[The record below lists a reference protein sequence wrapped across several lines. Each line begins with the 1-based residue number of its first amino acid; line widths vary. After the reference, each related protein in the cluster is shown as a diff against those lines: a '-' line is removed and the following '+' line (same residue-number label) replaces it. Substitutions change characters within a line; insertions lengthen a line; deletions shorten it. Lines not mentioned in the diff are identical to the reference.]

1 MALPVCVPLTF
12 VLTQKKTMPK
22 SELDRPNN
30 SSNVFQLSVFH
41 HCATQKA
48 LRIFVYY
55 YLTLPLPHSKV
66 TGLLDRSNYLRA
78 GGRPSEP
85 TPLHTQKM
93 TKQGKDKLDGLCA
106 RVVGLIPAFA
116 HFMIIIGGIMSS
128 LWGHCYRCTCCQTAG
143 NLKTKSVD

>member
-78 GGRPSEP
+78 GGRPGENT
-85 TPLHTQKM
+85 TPY
-93 TKQGKDKLDGLCA
+93 TKNDKTGE
-106 RVVGLIPAFA
+106 R
-116 HFMIIIGGIMSS
+116 
-128 LWGHCYRCTCCQTAG
+128 
-143 NLKTKSVD
+143 